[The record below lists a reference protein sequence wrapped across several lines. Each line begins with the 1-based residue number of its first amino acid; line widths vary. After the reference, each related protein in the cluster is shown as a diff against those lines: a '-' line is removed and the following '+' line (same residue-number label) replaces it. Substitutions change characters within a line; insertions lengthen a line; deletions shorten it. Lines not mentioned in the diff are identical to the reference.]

1 MAARVLIVRLGATG
15 DLVHALPA
23 VAAIRDAWPDARLDW
38 LVSPRYAPL
47 LRYASGFDRAIV
59 MGGLVFPA
67 GQAEPRDEAPGPAS
81 GAGTRS
87 APAWWRT
94 LRLLRA
100 QRYDLALDFQGL
112 IKSAVLARA
121 SGAARVLGFPRAHLR
136 EPAARLFYTEAV
148 APGPGVHVVHKN
160 LGLVRALGITPG
172 PPRFPLSA
180 PLDDRLA
187 GLLPAKDAHG
197 RRPFAIVNPG
207 AGWPNKRWPPAR
219 FAALAAY
226 LRDRHGLPSLVTWG
240 PGERDLAEAVVAAAA
255 GTARMAPATSLGDMI
270 ALVQVAALFVAGDTG
285 PLQLAAALETPI
297 VAIFGPTS
305 PARNGPWSRAD
316 ISLSRFDACE
326 CHHKRRCRRP
336 VQCIDDIALD
346 EVFAA
351 VDRRLAAV

>member
-23 VAAIRDAWPDARLDW
+23 VAAMRDAWPDARLDW
-38 LVSPRYAPL
+38 LVSPRYAQL

-59 MGGLVFPA
+59 MGGSTFLA
-67 GQAEPRDEAPGPAS
+67 GQALTAGEEAVPAPDAGPAS
-81 GAGTRS
+81 GPG
-87 APAWWRT
+87 WWRT

-100 QRYDLALDFQGL
+100 QRYDVALDFQGL

-121 SGAARVLGFPRAHLR
+121 SGAARVLGFPWAHLR

-148 APGPGVHVVHKN
+148 APGPGAHVVHKN

-172 PPRFPLSA
+172 PPRFPLAA
-180 PLDDRLA
+180 PLDDGLA
-187 GLLPAKDAHG
+187 RVLPAADADG

-219 FAALAAY
+219 FGALAAH
-226 LRDRHGLPSLVTWG
+226 LRDRHGLASVVTWG
-240 PGERDLAEAVVAAAA
+240 PGERDLAEAVVASSRDAA
-255 GTARMAPATSLGDMI
+255 RLAPATSLGDMI
-270 ALVQVAALFVAGDTG
+270 ALVRGAALLVAGDTG
-285 PLQLAAALETPI
+285 PLQLAAALGTPI

-305 PARNGPWSRAD
+305 PARNGPWAPAD
-316 ISLSRFDACE
+316 ISLSRFGTCE

-336 VQCIDDIALD
+336 VACIDDIALD
-346 EVFAA
+346 EVVAA
-351 VDRRLAAV
+351 VDRRLGAA